1 MDIKKLEVLLKV
13 IETKSLT
20 AAGNQLGF
28 TQSGVSHLIKTIE
41 DEFGFPVLI
50 RGKGGVR
57 LTENGRALLPA
68 IREILNA
75 NDHMDQIVA
84 NIRGMS
90 FGRLRIGTFAS
101 ASVLWLPK
109 IIEEFSHDYPG
120 IQIEIIVGGND
131 SLISQLD
138 ESCIDFAIMSNP
150 PQGYEWIHLA
160 SDRMLVLL
168 PPGHRL
174 VDKDRVTLD
183 EIDDDPFILS
193 NEGFDYDVS
202 QIIKGSGIT
211 PRLSF
216 STMENRGIIAM
227 IQHGLGVTVMPEM
240 VLDSLESNVI
250 TKELAPCEYRHMGI
264 IVKSIHTASLAAKTF
279 ISYAKRIISELGT
292 YPPID
297 GELNA

>member
-109 IIEEFSHDYPG
+109 IIE
-120 IQIEIIVGGND
+120 
-131 SLISQLD
+131 
-138 ESCIDFAIMSNP
+138 
-150 PQGYEWIHLA
+150 
-160 SDRMLVLL
+160 
-168 PPGHRL
+168 
-174 VDKDRVTLD
+174 
-183 EIDDDPFILS
+183 
-193 NEGFDYDVS
+193 
-202 QIIKGSGIT
+202 
-211 PRLSF
+211 
-216 STMENRGIIAM
+216 
-227 IQHGLGVTVMPEM
+227 
-240 VLDSLESNVI
+240 
-250 TKELAPCEYRHMGI
+250 
-264 IVKSIHTASLAAKTF
+264 
-279 ISYAKRIISELGT
+279 
-292 YPPID
+292 
-297 GELNA
+297 